1 MHFLYRLLG
10 MIKKYSADI
19 KKQGIGVSFIIEN
32 FNKGTQ
38 EATLFVVFFD
48 IATKKVLVCEKMS
61 GKAMGVG
68 MRNYWAGAIKA
79 ILRQIDA
86 TEYKNWKSKY

>member
-1 MHFLYRLLG
+1 M
-10 MIKKYSADI
+10 KKS
-19 KKQGIGVSFIIEN
+19 GIGVAFIIEN

-38 EATLFVVFFD
+38 EATVYVTFFD
-48 IATKKVLVCEKMS
+48 IATKKVLVCEKMT

-68 MRNYWAGAIKA
+68 MRNYWAGAIKS
-79 ILRQIDA
+79 ILKQIDA